1 LPAADGNVAR
11 GGNGI
16 RNPLTRDFT
25 RKVTYMSN
33 SSIDMLYERLVSSSF
48 PIEPVMQRQIFEHCL
63 RLKKFKTLG
72 RFAAR
77 TDLSDEIE
85 ALLAK
90 RREALVLAGW
100 ASRPGLTSKQ
110 LLERLASDTRV
121 STLLPLA
128 GLPGL
133 PQEVYGSIAAR
144 DSVKLTTVLMANPS
158 VDASTM
164 MANIS
169 SIVRALEGTK
179 YPHEVESMLANW
191 KTKDDTLL
199 REILVRSNKP
209 AVILEALWAAKE
221 PPHDWVESCM
231 SRIDAIIAADSA
243 VQDHYLKRS
252 SSIIEELACTDLA
265 PEHLKKLR
273 SITNALI
280 AKTEKDESLSHY
292 ARTYLSAKTML
303 SSKGRALFADAL
315 RLKECTDLKE
325 SVRLFKKILPGS
337 LRGSIYNRR
346 TPGVEEAFMAASFNA
361 VSYNKVLP
369 VDLLAPYLELMQ
381 DKWSE
386 NRLMCNWISRG
397 ELSAVAAHA
406 AEEWNTPE
414 WLAAL
419 PDPLAVLQATVKHVL
434 DRKEPI
440 PGWVLTH
447 SLVLDSPDT
456 ALSLLPWKWLS
467 SIATHIWSEIDQA
480 SAQTKADVLL
490 NKAQAF
496 IVSRLKEDPQK
507 WETFSKLAEDY
518 DGTLPD
524 LLVVVESI

>member
-1 LPAADGNVAR
+1 
-11 GGNGI
+11 
-16 RNPLTRDFT
+16 
-25 RKVTYMSN
+25 MSN
-33 SSIDMLYERLVSSSF
+33 SSIALLYERLVSGSL

-63 RLKKFKTLG
+63 RFKKFKTLG

-85 ALLAK
+85 ASLAK
-90 RREALVLAGW
+90 RQEALVLAGW
-100 ASRPGLTSKQ
+100 ASRPGLTGKQ
-110 LLERLASDTRV
+110 LLERLAGDTRV

-128 GLPGL
+128 GLPAL
-133 PQEVYGSIAAR
+133 SQEVYSSIAAR
-144 DSVKLTTVLMANPS
+144 DSTKLTTVLMTNPS
-158 VDASTM
+158 VESSTM
-164 MANIS
+164 MAHIS
-169 SIVRALEGTK
+169 SIVRVLEGAR
-179 YPHEVESMLANW
+179 YPHQVERLLADW
-191 KTKDDTLL
+191 RSKDDTLL

-209 AVILEALWAAKE
+209 AVILEVLYAVKE

-231 SRIDAIIAADSA
+231 SRIDAIVAADS
-243 VQDHYLKRS
+243 VTQEHYLQRS
-252 SSIIEELACTDLA
+252 SMIIEELACTDLT
-265 PEHLKKLR
+265 PGHLKKLR

-280 AKTEKDESLSHY
+280 AKAEKEEGSSYY
-292 ARTYLSAKTML
+292 ARTYLTAKTML
-303 SSKGRALFADAL
+303 SSKGRDLCADAL

-325 SVRLFKKILPGS
+325 SVRLFKKILPS
-337 LRGSIYNRR
+337 KLR
-346 TPGVEEAFMAASFNA
+346 TPIHNRKTLGVEEAFMEASLNA

-369 VDLLAPYLELMQ
+369 VDLVAPYLELM
-381 DKWSE
+381 DVASST
-386 NRLMCNWISRG
+386 NRLMHNWIGRG

-419 PDPLAVLQATVKHVL
+419 PDPLVVLQATVKHVL
-434 DRKEPI
+434 DRKEDI

-447 SLVLDSPDT
+447 PLVLDSPDT

-467 SIATHIWSEIDQA
+467 SISTHLWSEIDQA
-480 SAQTKADVLL
+480 SAQAKADVLL
-490 NKAQAF
+490 NKAQAL
-496 IVSRLKEDPQK
+496 IVSRLADDPQK

>member
-1 LPAADGNVAR
+1 
-11 GGNGI
+11 
-16 RNPLTRDFT
+16 
-25 RKVTYMSN
+25 MSN
-33 SSIDMLYERLVSSSF
+33 SSIALLYERLVSGSL

-63 RLKKFKTLG
+63 RFKKFKTLG

-90 RREALVLAGW
+90 RQEALVLAGW
-100 ASRPGLTSKQ
+100 ASRPGLTGKQ
-110 LLERLASDTRV
+110 LIERLAGDTRV

-128 GLPGL
+128 GLPAL

-144 DSVKLTTVLMANPS
+144 DSTKLTTVLMANPY

-164 MANIS
+164 MAHVS
-169 SIVRALEGTK
+169 SIVRVLESAR
-179 YPHEVESMLANW
+179 YPHQVERLLADW
-191 KTKDDTLL
+191 STKDDTLL

-209 AVILEALWAAKE
+209 AVILEVLNTVKE

-231 SRIDAIIAADSA
+231 SRIDAIVAADAA
-243 VQDHYLKRS
+243 VQDHYLKRFS
-252 SSIIEELACTDLA
+252 TIIEELASTDLV
-265 PEHLKKLR
+265 PGHLKKLR

-280 AKTEKDESLSHY
+280 AKAEKDESSSYY
-292 ARTYLSAKTML
+292 ARTYLTAKTML
-303 SSKGRALFADAL
+303 SGKGRALCADAL
-315 RLKECTDLKE
+315 RLKECTNLKE
-325 SVRLFKKILPGS
+325 SVRLFKKILPNAKG
-337 LRGSIYNRR
+337 GHAAIYNRK
-346 TPGVEEAFMAASFNA
+346 TPGIEDVFLATSLNA

-369 VDLLAPYLELMQ
+369 VDLVAPYLELIDDEPSM
-381 DKWSE
+381 
-386 NRLMCNWISRG
+386 NRLMHNWVSRG

-406 AEEWNTPE
+406 AEEWGTPE

-434 DRKEPI
+434 DRKEDI

-467 SIATHIWSEIDQA
+467 SISTHIWGEIDQA
-480 SAQTKADVLL
+480 SAQAKADVLL
-490 NKAQAF
+490 NKAQAL
-496 IVSRLKEDPQK
+496 IVSRLAGDPQK